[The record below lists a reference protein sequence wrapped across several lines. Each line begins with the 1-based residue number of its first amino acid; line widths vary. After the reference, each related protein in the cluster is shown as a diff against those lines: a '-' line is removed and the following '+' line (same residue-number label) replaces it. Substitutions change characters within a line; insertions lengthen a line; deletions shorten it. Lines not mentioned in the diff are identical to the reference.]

1 MLFRSVEAA
10 TDRIMKEAEDYIAKI
25 DALGGA
31 AKAIE
36 KGYIQQEIMDS
47 AYRHQKAVE
56 SKDRIVVGVN
66 QFQVK
71 EEAPKGLLRV
81 DPAVEVMQKQKIA
94 DLKVARDNAKVEET
108 LAALRSACGT
118 DENLMP
124 YILEAVRAYATLGEV
139 CQVMRDEF
147 GEYIAAAML

>member
-1 MLFRSVEAA
+1 MGEEETVRG
-10 TDRIMKEAEDYIAKI
+10 AE
-25 DALGGA
+25 
-31 AKAIE
+31 KAIE
-36 KGYIQQEIMDS
+36 KGDSKQEIMDN
-47 AYRHQKAVE
+47 AYRHQKTVE

-108 LAALRSACGT
+108 LAALRTACGT

-124 YILEAVRAYATLGEV
+124 YILGAVRAYATLGEV